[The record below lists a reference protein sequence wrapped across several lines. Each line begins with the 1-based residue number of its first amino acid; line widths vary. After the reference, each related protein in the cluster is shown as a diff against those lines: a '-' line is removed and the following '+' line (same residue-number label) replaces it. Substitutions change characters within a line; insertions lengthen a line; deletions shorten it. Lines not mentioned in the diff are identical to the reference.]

1 MTNGPDSFEISCVI
15 ETDLSDF
22 HKITITVMKTT
33 NETLKPKITN
43 YRDYKNFCDDRLRQI
58 LLEKLSTENT
68 NVTCS
73 RIE

>member
-1 MTNGPDSFEISCVI
+1 
-15 ETDLSDF
+15 
-22 HKITITVMKTT
+22 MKTT